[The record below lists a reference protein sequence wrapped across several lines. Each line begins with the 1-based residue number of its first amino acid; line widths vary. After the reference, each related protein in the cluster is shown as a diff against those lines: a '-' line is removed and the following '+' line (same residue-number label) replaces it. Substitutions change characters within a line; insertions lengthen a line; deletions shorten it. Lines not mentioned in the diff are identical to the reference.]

1 MLAMRGGCSVG
12 VRRQPSGS
20 GPWTKQQAPLLAEP
34 SSGSWGKN
42 DLISKKSK
50 CGKHLRVFP
59 GYVGPE
65 VGIFLTT
72 QIPPPQVMADA
83 PIIIKLY
90 YNVRC
95 LKYQKAHDC
104 ALSFRLQ

>member
-1 MLAMRGGCSVG
+1 MPCVVAAVL
-12 VRRQPSGS
+12 GS
-20 GPWTKQQAPLLAEP
+20 EDNPQARVLGLSNKHLYLLSPPVDPGE
-34 SSGSWGKN
+34 KN